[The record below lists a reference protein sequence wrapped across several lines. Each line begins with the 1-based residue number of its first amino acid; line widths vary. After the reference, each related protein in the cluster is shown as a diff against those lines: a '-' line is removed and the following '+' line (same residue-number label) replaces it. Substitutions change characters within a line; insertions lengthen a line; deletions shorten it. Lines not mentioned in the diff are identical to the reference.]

1 MYIYSICCDIWKGK
15 IFCDEH
21 SREPNF
27 AFLLKSD
34 LFLTHLEFTFHSYNY
49 KRLHGIIDWQL
60 EYINIFARN
69 SNIQIIISFFK
80 SSRPPTLGLDFA

>member
-1 MYIYSICCDIWKGK
+1 MYILLCIYIRFAVIFERVKYRISLITMR
-15 IFCDEH
+15 FCDEH

-60 EYINIFARN
+60 EYIN
-69 SNIQIIISFFK
+69 
-80 SSRPPTLGLDFA
+80 